1 MKFALGFRQ
10 HILGYTASGG
20 ASIWL
25 QSPLMTLQIP
35 PDPGFGFQIQLTV
48 WPRPRHLTLQEISFL
63 SPCAGD
69 VPLSSQGY
77 CGKQGANELKL

>member
-1 MKFALGFRQ
+1 MKFGLGFRQ

-77 CGKQGANELKL
+77 CGKQGANELEL